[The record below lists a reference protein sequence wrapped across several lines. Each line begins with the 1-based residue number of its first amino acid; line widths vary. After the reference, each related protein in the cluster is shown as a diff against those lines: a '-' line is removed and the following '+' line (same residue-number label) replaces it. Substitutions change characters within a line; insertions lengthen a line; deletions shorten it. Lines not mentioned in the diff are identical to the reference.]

1 MRLVTGH
8 GRVASYAARAVA
20 DRLSITDGDHHITD
34 HSAESIDVSIIP
46 AYIYL
51 TAADPSLEA
60 ADVAL
65 ASRDL
70 CRMRRYFTC
79 QGIVLGL
86 ESIDRA
92 PELSNL
98 PNEVAYGSSILCDDE
113 LALIRPLGNV
123 LRPVS

>member
-1 MRLVTGH
+1 M
-8 GRVASYAARAVA
+8 ASHAARAVA
-20 DRLSITDGDHHITD
+20 GRPSIAGGGHRIPDR
-34 HSAESIDVSIIP
+34 SAESSNVGIIP
-46 AYIYL
+46 ANLYL